1 MIKFSLTSISCESSL
16 EKLDVPENPNIIS
29 EPKEARFG
37 ATLSGFALFNHLE
50 GQSWKPLTQLSGEL
64 INFFY
69 YMYANLRLFEE
80 KIFELN

>member
-1 MIKFSLTSISCESSL
+1 M
-16 EKLDVPENPNIIS
+16 PENPKIIS
-29 EPKEARFG
+29 EPKEASFG

-69 YMYANLRLFEE
+69 YLYANLRLFEE
-80 KIFELN
+80 KIFEFNFERKATNDC